1 MYNQGRWGNGTTNNL
16 LNKIITVVTI
26 VSHETTNPCWAD
38 SMLPRILFEWQVEF
52 FFIWLLVVKSERQ
65 ADETTSVTLIGCGV
79 RGATQGL
86 VKGYPYFYFRHGE
99 STSTASQLTFLASQK
114 SKDLNKVLL
123 LYKTLSVPVQC
134 TILVCCMLLINKW
147 IKNHTVN
154 FIYILKI

>member
-16 LNKIITVVTI
+16 LNKIITIVTI

-123 LYKTLSVPVQC
+123 LLQDLGS
-134 TILVCCMLLINKW
+134 
-147 IKNHTVN
+147 H
-154 FIYILKI
+154 